1 MHVTNV
7 PLSGRTCISE
17 QNITRKKAA
26 RKKLFY
32 AQQFQFISAVN
43 VKTSIEKKKKIFRN
57 HFSDISEDKLDT

>member
-1 MHVTNV
+1 MLQMCHYQDVHVFLNKT
-7 PLSGRTCISE
+7 LQE
-17 QNITRKKAA
+17 KKAA

-43 VKTSIEKKKKIFRN
+43 VKTSIEKKRKIFRN